1 MRQYDKNKNGV
12 LEREEASQLREGL
25 READRNRDGV
35 VTRDELSAQLLE
47 YSQRRG
53 GGGGPGS
60 DRGRGS
66 GPGGGKDGDSR
77 KSYRF
82 LTAQERLPGGLP
94 DWFLNSDANHDGQ
107 VSMAEY
113 AKDWSDVIVGKFIAY
128 DLNNDGIITP
138 TECLAVEKPR
148 KK

>member
-12 LEREEASQLREGL
+12 LERDEASQLREGL
-25 READRNRDGV
+25 RDADRDRDGRI
-35 VTRDELSAQLLE
+35 TMDELSAQLVE

-60 DRGRGS
+60 DRVRGS
-66 GPGGGKDGDSR
+66 GPGGGKGGDPW
-77 KSYRF
+77 KSSRF
-82 LTAQERLPGGLP
+82 LTAQERLPAGVP
-94 DWFLNSDANHDGQ
+94 PWFRDSDANQDGQ

-113 AKDWSDVIVGKFIAY
+113 AKDWSDAVVEKFVSY

-138 TECLAVEKPR
+138 AECLAVEKPR